1 MDERSKT
8 VFLSYKAQT
17 LIGVRMKNLIIFFLG
32 ASLSLLPG
40 IITTTPNA
48 SQKSTVVTET
58 SMMTRFEC
66 PAFLSW
72 LCGKKS

>member
-1 MDERSKT
+1 
-8 VFLSYKAQT
+8 
-17 LIGVRMKNLIIFFLG
+17 MKNLIIFFLG